1 MYDYSTMYSLTH
13 PLPDH
18 NINDRFLGPINYIRK
33 WNNSKRQPLRKYLT
47 VSSSSIKRTTD
58 DTDRVGDDNGY
69 EDSRGV
75 RDRKDSTNSMLLI
88 QDTINQSLS
97 LPSSKSSSLLLTS
110 SSSNDIH
117 YVNDEVMNIIEEKDT
132 KIVVPDSVMI
142 SSSTS
147 TSSSGSSS
155 DIDSN
160 SHDVRSNGAFNNSVH
175 ANVNS
180 TTEMIIRGD
189 AVVKL
194 LIAQSNRGH
203 DIGAEGIWDSVSA
216 HTIEEINQ
224 LNSSQRREAHKEKR
238 SKRISM
244 WDQTLDQGHVKKIK
258 KVTTTSTGSEV
269 DYHDGSSSSSRSST
283 SNSNNGS
290 KHVNSFQVVADSRLA
305 SI

>member
-1 MYDYSTMYSLTH
+1 
-13 PLPDH
+13 
-18 NINDRFLGPINYIRK
+18 
-33 WNNSKRQPLRKYLT
+33 
-47 VSSSSIKRTTD
+47 
-58 DTDRVGDDNGY
+58 
-69 EDSRGV
+69 
-75 RDRKDSTNSMLLI
+75 MLLI

-97 LPSSKSSSLLLTS
+97 LPCSKSSSLLLTS

-132 KIVVPDSVMI
+132 KIVVPDSVTI

-147 TSSSGSSS
+147 NSGSSS

-160 SHDVRSNGAFNNSVH
+160 SRDVRSNGTFNNSVH

-238 SKRISM
+238 SKRVSM